1 MRGGRRWATVTG
13 EIPAEA
19 EARLAER
26 LEELPVLG
34 CEVADAGGGR
44 VRVTAYLAL
53 GEEEA
58 AAAVEAALEALGCAG
73 TRRGWQMER
82 DWLAEYR
89 RRVRPFPVGRRWWID
104 PHPDR
109 PTPAPPDRI
118 RLVLPPREAFGSG
131 SHESTRL
138 ALMLLE
144 AVPVAGRTV
153 LDVGTGSGV
162 LAFAAGALGAAW
174 IAGLDVDPR
183 AVAVAR
189 EGAALQEPPRRPALL
204 VGEPAAVEG
213 AFDLV
218 LCNMVS
224 GILLPLLPELRRLLA
239 DGGDLLLSGL
249 LVAERDRVR
258 DELGVAGLAPAGELE
273 LGEWLG
279 VRARRA

>member
-1 MRGGRRWATVTG
+1 VRGGRRWATVTG